1 MTSQLQVFSPPSISS
16 SAFCRVKKL
25 KVENNVWDVS
35 TTEAYNSI
43 AGQSA
48 YTFTPA
54 MAVPP
59 FAPSLVFPSTAPGS
73 RGQVVVRAADSTGSL
88 PRGSSRRVTEHATS
102 SSYAHVEAA
111 SETRGHRHGQKRKM
125 EETNEGSGSG
135 CGSVQI
141 LEELSA
147 PAATFS
153 TRTGGGGG
161 GTGQSIPHSAPTTK
175 SSSSNGEGDYQL
187 VQHEI
192 LCSVSCSYEV
202 LEFLGRGTFG
212 QVAKCWKRGTNEI
225 VAIKILKNHPSYAR
239 QGQIEVGI
247 LNRLSAENADEYNF
261 VRSYECFQHKGHTCL
276 VFEMLE
282 QNLYDFLKHSK
293 FSPLPLRHI
302 RPILQQVATALMKL
316 KSLGLIHADLK
327 PENIMLV
334 DPLRQPYRVKVI
346 DFGSASHVSKAVCS
360 TYLQSRY
367 YRAPEIILGLPFCEA
382 IDMWSLGCVIAEL
395 FLGWPLYPGASE
407 YDQIRYISQTQ
418 GLPAEY
424 LLSAGTKTSRFFN
437 RGPDSSYPLWRL
449 KTPSEHEM
457 EMGIK
462 SKEARKYIF
471 NCLDDMM
478 QVNLSSHLEGTDML
492 AEKADRREF
501 IDLLKRML
509 RLDADKRITPTKT
522 LGHPFVTMSHLMDYP
537 HSSHVKSCFQNME
550 ICKRRS
556 TYDSNKSLYSAN
568 AVPSA
573 AAGNLTVTFSSQLNQ
588 HNQVP
593 SAGGA
598 VPLLN
603 YQPALYQQATINIPG
618 LTQQSVP
625 IPTRPAGLC
634 SQAEPFQQTLIVCPP
649 STIQGLQSSSKSSSF
664 PVRMDNSVPI
674 VPQNQPAQSLQL
686 QPSMLTQGS
695 CTPLMVAT
703 LHPPA
708 SGIASQY
715 SLPVGLG
722 TGVGR
727 PTLLEHTATV
737 LQAWPTGTQQILIP
751 SSWQQVP
758 GVAIHSAAHQA
769 NIAESPRDSH
779 HTDAT
784 AQQGHNWRSTA
795 QTKTQQERKKVKAR
809 RGENRN
815 RGAATTSL
823 LSTNAVTSSSL
834 MATLSQPIVIS
845 DTPSPAVSIIT
856 IHSDTDTEDERK
868 FHPASVTLGQRTNV
882 ISCVTVH
889 DSDSSTASPLTPR
902 PRTLNAANTVS
913 SRQATSLA
921 VVAPSVKIQAPE
933 RGATSRSR
941 PETVNY
947 MKPKRMSHQQP
958 SSSGENLERHGL
970 MLSQSRPLNLS
981 QVQPLVSSSQER
993 TGASHSRQQTF
1004 PAVASAPHYNFPEV
1018 SALASVSAAGPGLY
1032 TYPASTAL
1040 SSASQVMEQLLGRGH
1055 GGHAGHGGHGHSGH
1069 SPSAYAATYTSS
1081 SSSSRRD
1088 SAGRKES
1095 VSSLLHGLP
1104 AVYQQ
1109 QFAAASPYVSVT
1121 PRAEAYGAYQ
1131 LSPRRLAQYPYL

>member
-1 MTSQLQVFSPPSISS
+1 MSSQLQVFSPPSISS

-35 TTEAYNSI
+35 TTDAYSSI

-59 FAPSLVFPSTAPGS
+59 FVPPLVFPQTVPGS

-88 PRGSSRRVTEHATS
+88 PRGTSRRVTDHATT
-102 SSYAHVEAA
+102 SSYIHET
-111 SETRGHRHGQKRKM
+111 SSDTRGHRHGQKRKV
-125 EETNEGSGSG
+125 EEASEGSGSG

-147 PAATFS
+147 PAATYS
-153 TRTGGGGG
+153 TRTGGGRGG

-192 LCSVSCSYEV
+192 LCSVACSYEV

-556 TYDSNKSLYSAN
+556 SYDSGKSLYSTS

-625 IPTRPAGLC
+625 IPPRPTGLC
-634 SQAEPFQQTLIVCPP
+634 SQTEPFQQTLIVCPP

-664 PVRMDNSVPI
+664 PVRVENSVPI
-674 VPQNQPAQSLQL
+674 VPQNQSAQSLQI
-686 QPSMLTQGS
+686 QPSMLTRGS

-703 LHPPA
+703 LHPPPA
-708 SGIASQY
+708 GIASQY
-715 SLPVGLG
+715 SLPLGLG

-737 LQAWPTGTQQILIP
+737 LSWPTGTQQILIP

-758 GVAIHSAAHQA
+758 GVAIHGSTHQTNVTDLPRETTHSDAAGHSWRGTTQ
-769 NIAESPRDSH
+769 PR
-779 HTDAT
+779 A
-784 AQQGHNWRSTA
+784 
-795 QTKTQQERKKVKAR
+795 QQERKKVKAR
-809 RGENRN
+809 RADNKNRSMST
-815 RGAATTSL
+815 AALLCTNGLTPPTS
-823 LSTNAVTSSSL
+823 T
-834 MATLSQPIVIS
+834 ATLSQPIIIS

-868 FHPASVTLGQRTNV
+868 FHPASVGLGQRTNV

-889 DSDSSTASPLTPR
+889 DSDSSNASPLTPL
-902 PRTLNAANTVS
+902 PRALNPS
-913 SRQATSLA
+913 SSLLLRQAKSLA
-921 VVAPSVKIQAPE
+921 VVAPSVKMQAPDKVDIS
-933 RGATSRSR
+933 RGTG
-941 PETVNY
+941 NY
-947 MKPKRMSHQQP
+947 MKAKKSSNRQP
-958 SSSGENLERHGL
+958 CSSAEGVERHRL
-970 MLSQSRPLNLS
+970 AQSQSHPLNLS
-981 QVQPLVSSSQER
+981 QVQSVVSSSQER
-993 TGASHSRQQTF
+993 AGASHTDSSLRRQQTF
-1004 PAVASAPHYNFPEV
+1004 PPPVSASHYNFPEV
-1018 SALASVSAAGPGLY
+1018 SALVSGSAPGASLY
-1032 TYPASTAL
+1032 TYPASQA
-1040 SSASQVMEQLLGRGH
+1040 MEQLLARGH
-1055 GGHAGHGGHGHSGH
+1055 GARGH

-1081 SSSSRRD
+1081 SSSRRD
-1088 SAGRKES
+1088 LSSRKDS

-1104 AVYQQ
+1104 AAYQH
-1109 QFAAASPYVSVT
+1109 QFATGSPYVSVT
-1121 PRAEAYGAYQ
+1121 PRAEAYSAYQ
-1131 LSPRRLAQYPYL
+1131 LSPRRLTQYPYM

>member
-1 MTSQLQVFSPPSISS
+1 MASQLQVFSPPSVSS
-16 SAFCRVKKL
+16 SAFCRVKKM
-25 KVENNVWDVS
+25 KVESCAWDAS
-35 TTEAYNSI
+35 GEAYGSV
-43 AGQSA
+43 GQA
-48 YTFTPA
+48 YGFNPA
-54 MAVPP
+54 PTLP
-59 FAPSLVFPSTAPGS
+59 FNTSGLVFPPAS
-73 RGQVVVRAADSTGSL
+73 RCQVVVRAADSTGGA
-88 PRGSSRRVTEHATS
+88 PQGSSRRPTDT
-102 SSYAHVEAA
+102 HV
-111 SETRGHRHGQKRKM
+111 SRSQRYGVKRKN
-125 EETNEGSGSG
+125 EEVDRSGGGGSGS
-135 CGSVQI
+135 GSVQI

-147 PAATFS
+147 PAYSGRAA
-153 TRTGGGGG
+153 GGN
-161 GTGQSIPHSAPTTK
+161 TTQSIPHSAPTTK

-192 LCSVSCSYEV
+192 LCSVSSSYEV

-239 QGQIEVGI
+239 QGQIEVSI
-247 LNRLSAENADEYNF
+247 LNRLSAENADEFNF

-334 DPLRQPYRVKVI
+334 DPIRQPYRVKVI

-424 LLSAGTKTSRFFN
+424 LLSAGTKTSRFFH

-449 KTPSEHEM
+449 KTPSEHEA

-522 LGHPFVTMSHLMDYP
+522 LAHPFVTMIHLLDFP

-550 ICKRRS
+550 LCKRRNS
-556 TYDSNKSLYSAN
+556 SYDNGKALFAAN
-568 AVPSA
+568 TVPGTG
-573 AAGNLTVTFSSQLNQ
+573 GNLTVTFSSQLNQ
-588 HNQVP
+588 NNQVP

-618 LTQQSVP
+618 LAQPT
-625 IPTRPAGLC
+625 IPLQTRPPQLC
-634 SQAEPFQQTLIVCPP
+634 PQTEPFQQTLIVCPP
-649 STIQGLQSSSKSSSF
+649 TTIQGLPSSSKTSSY
-664 PVRMDNSVPI
+664 PVRMENGVP
-674 VPQNQPAQSLQL
+674 VVQQSQNTQPLQI
-686 QPSMLTQGS
+686 QPGMLTQGS

-703 LHPPA
+703 LHPHAPGV
-708 SGIASQY
+708 SSQY
-715 SLPVGLG
+715 PLPLALG
-722 TGVGR
+722 CGAGSVCLVCV
-727 PTLLEHTATV
+727 PSQ
-737 LQAWPTGTQQILIP
+737 QAWQTGTQQILLP
-751 SSWQQVP
+751 PAWQQVP
-758 GVAIHSAAHQA
+758 GMTLHGTGAAQTITESPLETILSDSSTQQTASHSTVLQQNPHVLDSTQSLNRGVSSAA
-769 NIAESPRDSH
+769 
-779 HTDAT
+779 
-784 AQQGHNWRSTA
+784 RSS
-795 QTKTQQERKKVKAR
+795 QSK
-809 RGENRN
+809 RN
-815 RGAATTSL
+815 RARCMD
-823 LSTNAVTSSSL
+823 SSSGL
-834 MATLSQPIVIS
+834 VGASYNSAALSQPIIIS
-845 DTPSPAVSIIT
+845 DTPSPAVSVIT
-856 IHSDTDTEDERK
+856 IHSDSDEEDERK
-868 FHPASVTLGQRTNV
+868 FHPASCGPNQRANV

-889 DSDSSTASPLTPR
+889 DSDSSTASPLTPL
-902 PRTLNAANTVS
+902 PRNGLAAQS
-913 SRQATSLA
+913 LRLAKSLA
-921 VVAPSVKIQAPE
+921 VVAPSVKTQLGESSAL
-933 RGATSRSR
+933 AK
-941 PETVNY
+941 V
-947 MKPKRMSHQQP
+947 PKRAATRQP
-958 SSSGENLERHGL
+958 CSSGESVGRQEPSR
-970 MLSQSRPLNLS
+970 SQPLNLS
-981 QVQPLVSSSQER
+981 QTTVSSSQDHTSGSTLR
-993 TGASHSRQQTF
+993 RQQTYPPSSSQYRLQEALPF
-1004 PAVASAPHYNFPEV
+1004 TSAP
-1018 SALASVSAAGPGLY
+1018 SLY
-1032 TYPASTAL
+1032 TYPASAAL
-1040 SSASQVMEQLLGRGH
+1040 ASASHTVEQLLVQG
-1055 GGHAGHGGHGHSGH
+1055 S
-1069 SPSAYAATYTSS
+1069 SPSIHVPPTSHYAASLIPK
-1081 SSSSRRD
+1081 D
-1088 SAGRKES
+1088 SVGG
-1095 VSSLLHGLP
+1095 VVHGLP
-1104 AVYQQ
+1104 AHYQQ
-1109 QFAAASPYVSVT
+1109 HFPTHPY
-1121 PRAEAYGAYQ
+1121 
-1131 LSPRRLAQYPYL
+1131 LSPRRVTQYPYI

>member
-25 KVENNVWDVS
+25 KVESNVWDVS
-35 TTEAYNSI
+35 TTEAYSSI
-43 AGQSA
+43 AGQPA

-59 FAPSLVFPSTAPGS
+59 FAPSLVFPPAAPGS

-88 PRGSSRRVTEHATS
+88 PRGSSRRVSEQATS
-102 SSYAHVEAA
+102 SSYTHAETS

-125 EETNEGSGSG
+125 EEANEGSGSG

-147 PAATFS
+147 PAATYS
-153 TRTGGGGG
+153 TRTGGGGGG

-424 LLSAGTKTSRFFN
+424 LLSAGTKTNRFFN

-556 TYDSNKSLYSAN
+556 AYDSGKTLYSTN

-618 LTQQSVP
+618 LAQQSVP

-634 SQAEPFQQTLIVCPP
+634 SQTEPFQQTLIVCPP
-649 STIQGLQSSSKSSSF
+649 STIQGLQPSSKSSSF
-664 PVRMDNSVPI
+664 PVRMENSVPI
-674 VPQNQPAQSLQL
+674 VPQNQSAQSLQI
-686 QPSMLTQGS
+686 QPSMLTQ
-695 CTPLMVAT
+695 
-703 LHPPA
+703 
-708 SGIASQY
+708 
-715 SLPVGLG
+715 
-722 TGVGR
+722 
-727 PTLLEHTATV
+727 
-737 LQAWPTGTQQILIP
+737 AWPTGAQQILIP

-758 GVAIHSAAHQA
+758 GVAIHSSAHQSTV
-769 NIAESPRDSH
+769 AESPLDAH
-779 HTDAT
+779 HSDAAT
-784 AQQGHNWRSTA
+784 QQGHSWRSTTQA
-795 QTKTQQERKKVKAR
+795 RTQQERKKVKAR

-815 RGAATTSL
+815 RGISTSTL
-823 LSTNAVTSSSL
+823 LSSSGVTPPSSS
-834 MATLSQPIVIS
+834 ATLSQPIVIS

-856 IHSDTDTEDERK
+856 IHSDTDTEDEHK
-868 FHPASVTLGQRTNV
+868 FHPASVGLSQRTNV

-889 DSDSSTASPLTPR
+889 DSDSSTASPLTPL
-902 PRTLNAANTVS
+902 PRTLNPSSTMS
-913 SRQATSLA
+913 SRQAKSLA
-921 VVAPSVKIQAPE
+921 VVAPSVKTQGTE
-933 RGATSRSR
+933 RAAVSRSR
-941 PETVNY
+941 LETVNY
-947 MKPKRMSHQQP
+947 IKPKRSSNRQP
-958 SSSGENLERHGL
+958 CSSGESMERHGL
-970 MLSQSRPLNLS
+970 MPSQSHPLNLS
-981 QVQPLVSSSQER
+981 QVQPVVSSSQER
-993 TGASHSRQQTF
+993 SGASHSDSSLRRLQTF
-1004 PAVASAPHYNFPEV
+1004 PPAVSATHYNFPEV
-1018 SALASVSAAGPGLY
+1018 SALASASAPGPSLY

-1040 SSASQVMEQLLGRGH
+1040 STASQAMEQLLGRGH
-1055 GGHAGHGGHGHSGH
+1055 SNHGH

-1081 SSSSRRD
+1081 SSRRD
-1088 SAGRKES
+1088 SASRKDS

-1104 AVYQQ
+1104 AAYQH
-1109 QFAAASPYVSVT
+1109 QFAAGSPYVSVT
-1121 PRAEAYGAYQ
+1121 PRAEAYSAYQ
-1131 LSPRRLAQYPYL
+1131 LSPRRLTQYPYL

>member
-1 MTSQLQVFSPPSISS
+1 MSSQLQVFSPPSISS

-25 KVENNVWDVS
+25 KVESNVWDVS
-35 TTEAYNSI
+35 TTDAYSSI

-59 FAPSLVFPSTAPGS
+59 FAPSLVFPPAAPGS

-88 PRGSSRRVTEHATS
+88 PRGSSRRVAEQATS
-102 SSYAHVEAA
+102 SSYVHTETS
-111 SETRGHRHGQKRKM
+111 SEVRGHRHGQKRKI
-125 EETNEGSGSG
+125 EEANEGSGSG

-147 PAATFS
+147 PAATYS
-153 TRTGGGGG
+153 NRTGGGGGG

-424 LLSAGTKTSRFFN
+424 LLSAGTKTNRFFN
-437 RGPDSSYPLWRL
+437 RGPDSSYPLWKL
-449 KTPSEHEM
+449 KTPTEHEM

-556 TYDSNKSLYSAN
+556 SYDSSKSLYSTN
-568 AVPSA
+568 AVPNA

-593 SAGGA
+593 SGGGA

-634 SQAEPFQQTLIVCPP
+634 SQTEPFQQTLIVCPP
-649 STIQGLQSSSKSSSF
+649 STIQGLQTSNKSSSF
-664 PVRMDNSVPI
+664 PVRMENSVPI
-674 VPQNQPAQSLQL
+674 VPQNQSAQSLQI

-703 LHPPA
+703 LHPPSA
-708 SGIASQY
+708 GIAPQY
-715 SLPVGLG
+715 SLPLGLS
-722 TGVGR
+722 TGMGR

-758 GVAIHSAAHQA
+758 GVAIHSSAHQTNVA
-769 NIAESPRDSH
+769 GSPLEPHNSE
-779 HTDAT
+779 A
-784 AQQGHNWRSTA
+784 APQQGQSWRSATQA
-795 QTKTQQERKKVKAR
+795 RTQQERKKVKGR

-815 RGAATTSL
+815 RGVSTTT
-823 LSTNAVTSSSL
+823 LSSRSVTPSAS
-834 MATLSQPIVIS
+834 TTVLSQPIIIS

-868 FHPASVTLGQRTNV
+868 FHPASVSLSQRTNV

-889 DSDSSTASPLTPR
+889 DSDSSTASPLTPL
-902 PRTLNAANTVS
+902 PRTLNTASTMS
-913 SRQATSLA
+913 SRQVKSLA
-921 VVAPSVKIQAPE
+921 VVAPSVKSQGSE
-933 RGATSRSR
+933 RAAASHARLD
-941 PETVNY
+941 TVNY
-947 MKPKRMSHQQP
+947 IKPKRSNRQP
-958 SSSGENLERHGL
+958 CNSGESLDPHRL
-970 MLSQSRPLNLS
+970 MPSQSHPLNLS
-981 QVQPLVSSSQER
+981 QPVVSSSQER
-993 TGASHSRQQTF
+993 LGVSHSDSSLRRQQTF
-1004 PAVASAPHYNFPEV
+1004 PQAV
-1018 SALASVSAAGPGLY
+1018 
-1032 TYPASTAL
+1032 
-1040 SSASQVMEQLLGRGH
+1040 SASQYSFP
-1055 GGHAGHGGHGHSGH
+1055 GGWHSIR
-1069 SPSAYAATYTSS
+1069 TY
-1081 SSSSRRD
+1081 RD
-1088 SAGRKES
+1088 RICFPTHCHQWTVNCISYRITNN
-1095 VSSLLHGLP
+1095 HLP
-1104 AVYQQ
+1104 
-1109 QFAAASPYVSVT
+1109 FAAFCPHG
-1121 PRAEAYGAYQ
+1121 RI
-1131 LSPRRLAQYPYL
+1131 

>member
-1 MTSQLQVFSPPSISS
+1 MSSQLQVFSPPSISS

-25 KVENNVWDVS
+25 KVESNVWDVS
-35 TTEAYNSI
+35 TTEAYSSI

-48 YTFTPA
+48 YTFAPA
-54 MAVPP
+54 LAVPP
-59 FAPSLVFPSTAPGS
+59 FAPSLVFPPAAPGS

-88 PRGSSRRVTEHATS
+88 PRGSSRRVTEQATS
-102 SSYAHVEAA
+102 SSYAHAEVS
-111 SETRGHRHGQKRKM
+111 SETRGHRHGQKRKI
-125 EETNEGSGSG
+125 EEANEGSGSG

-147 PAATFS
+147 PAATYS

-424 LLSAGTKTSRFFN
+424 LLSAGTKTVRFFN

-522 LGHPFVTMSHLMDYP
+522 LGHPFVTMSHLVDYP

-556 TYDSNKSLYSAN
+556 SYDSSKSLYSTN

-618 LTQQSVP
+618 LAQQSVP

-634 SQAEPFQQTLIVCPP
+634 SQTEPFQQTLIVCPP
-649 STIQGLQSSSKSSSF
+649 STIQGLQPSSKSSSF
-664 PVRMDNSVPI
+664 PVRMENSVPI
-674 VPQNQPAQSLQL
+674 VPQNQSAQSLQI
-686 QPSMLTQGS
+686 QPSMLT
-695 CTPLMVAT
+695 
-703 LHPPA
+703 
-708 SGIASQY
+708 
-715 SLPVGLG
+715 
-722 TGVGR
+722 
-727 PTLLEHTATV
+727 
-737 LQAWPTGTQQILIP
+737 QAWPTGTQQILIP

-758 GVAIHSAAHQA
+758 GVAIHSSAHQS
-769 NIAESPRDSH
+769 NVAESPLETH
-779 HTDAT
+779 DAST
-784 AQQGHNWRSTA
+784 AQGHSWRSTTQA
-795 QTKTQQERKKVKAR
+795 RTQQERKKVKAR

-815 RGAATTSL
+815 RGISTASL
-823 LSTNAVTSSSL
+823 LSSSGVTPPSAS
-834 MATLSQPIVIS
+834 ATLSQPIIIS

-868 FHPASVTLGQRTNV
+868 FHPASVGLSQRTNV

-889 DSDSSTASPLTPR
+889 DSDSSTASPLTPL
-902 PRTLNAANTVS
+902 PRALNPASTVS
-913 SRQATSLA
+913 SRQAKSLA
-921 VVAPSVKIQAPE
+921 VVAPSVKTQE
-933 RGATSRSR
+933 RGAASRAR
-941 PETVNY
+941 LETVNY
-947 MKPKRMSHQQP
+947 IKPKRSSNRQP
-958 SSSGENLERHGL
+958 CSSGESMDRHGL
-970 MLSQSRPLNLS
+970 VPSQSHPLNLS
-981 QVQPLVSSSQER
+981 QVQPVVSSSQER
-993 TGASHSRQQTF
+993 SHSDSSLRRQQTF
-1004 PAVASAPHYNFPEV
+1004 PPAVSASHYSFSEV
-1018 SALASVSAAGPGLY
+1018 SALASASAPGPSLY
-1032 TYPASTAL
+1032 SYPASTAL
-1040 SSASQVMEQLLGRGH
+1040 STASQAMEQLLGRSH
-1055 GGHAGHGGHGHSGH
+1055 CSHGH

-1081 SSSSRRD
+1081 SSSRRD
-1088 SAGRKES
+1088 SASRKDS

-1104 AVYQQ
+1104 AAYQH
-1109 QFAAASPYVSVT
+1109 QFATGSPYVSVT
-1121 PRAEAYGAYQ
+1121 PRAEAYSAYQ
-1131 LSPRRLAQYPYL
+1131 LSPRRLTQYPYL

>member
-1 MTSQLQVFSPPSISS
+1 MSSQLQVFSPPSISS
-16 SAFCRVKKL
+16 SAFCRVKKV
-25 KVENNVWDVS
+25 KVESNVWDVS
-35 TTEAYNSI
+35 TTEAYSSI

-48 YTFTPA
+48 YTFAPA
-54 MAVPP
+54 MAVAP
-59 FAPSLVFPSTAPGS
+59 FAPSLVFPPGAAGS

-88 PRGSSRRVTEHATS
+88 PRGSSRRVAEQATS
-102 SSYAHVEAA
+102 SSYAHTETS
-111 SETRGHRHGQKRKM
+111 SETRGHRHGQKRKI

-147 PAATFS
+147 PAATYS
-153 TRTGGGGG
+153 TRTGGGG

-556 TYDSNKSLYSAN
+556 SYDSSKSLYSTS

-618 LTQQSVP
+618 LAQQSVP
-625 IPTRPAGLC
+625 IPTRAAGLC
-634 SQAEPFQQTLIVCPP
+634 SQTEPFQQTLIVCPP
-649 STIQGLQSSSKSSSF
+649 STIQGLQPSSKSSSF
-664 PVRMDNSVPI
+664 PVRMENSVPI
-674 VPQNQPAQSLQL
+674 VPQNPSAQSLQI

-703 LHPPA
+703 LHPPSA
-708 SGIASQY
+708 GIAPQY
-715 SLPVGLG
+715 SLPLGLG
-722 TGVGR
+722 PGVGR

-758 GVAIHSAAHQA
+758 GVAIHSSAHQSNVPECPLETLHSNA
-769 NIAESPRDSH
+769 S
-779 HTDAT
+779 T
-784 AQQGHNWRSTA
+784 QQGHSWRST
-795 QTKTQQERKKVKAR
+795 TQARTQPERKKVKAR

-815 RGAATTSL
+815 RGISTASL
-823 LSTNAVTSSSL
+823 LSSSGVTPIS
-834 MATLSQPIVIS
+834 ATWSQPIVIS

-868 FHPASVTLGQRTNV
+868 FHPASAGLSQRANV

-889 DSDSSTASPLTPR
+889 DSDSSTASPLTPL
-902 PRTLNAANTVS
+902 PRTLNPASTMS
-913 SRQATSLA
+913 SRQAKSLA
-921 VVAPSVKIQAPE
+921 VVAPSIKSQGSE
-933 RGATSRSR
+933 RGAASRGR
-941 PETVNY
+941 LETVTY
-947 MKPKRMSHQQP
+947 MKPKRSSNRQP
-958 SSSGENLERHGL
+958 CSSGENMERHAL
-970 MLSQSRPLNLS
+970 VPSQSHPLNLS
-981 QVQPLVSSSQER
+981 QVQPVVSSSQER
-993 TGASHSRQQTF
+993 SHSDSSMRRQSTF
-1004 PAVASAPHYNFPEV
+1004 PPVVSSHFNFPEV
-1018 SALASVSAAGPGLY
+1018 AALASAAAPGLY
-1032 TYPASTAL
+1032 AYPASTAL
-1040 SSASQVMEQLLGRGH
+1040 SSASQAMEQLLSRGH
-1055 GGHAGHGGHGHSGH
+1055 ATHGH
-1069 SPSAYAATYTSS
+1069 SPSAYAATYASA
-1081 SSSSRRD
+1081 SSSRRD
-1088 SAGRKES
+1088 SASRKDS

-1104 AVYQQ
+1104 AAYQH
-1109 QFAAASPYVSVT
+1109 QFTTGSPYVSVT
-1121 PRAEAYGAYQ
+1121 PRAEAYSAYQ
-1131 LSPRRLAQYPYL
+1131 LSPRRLTQYPFL

>member
-1 MTSQLQVFSPPSISS
+1 MSSQLQVFSAPSSSS
-16 SAFCRVKKL
+16 SAFCRVKKM
-25 KVENNVWDVS
+25 KVENCVWDAS
-35 TTEAYNSI
+35 SDCPYGS
-43 AGQSA
+43 AGGQQGVGGYS
-48 YTFTPA
+48 FTPA
-54 MAVPP
+54 LGMAVPP
-59 FAPSLVFPSTAPGS
+59 FAPSALVFPPAPGS
-73 RGQVVVRAADSTGSL
+73 RGQVVVRPADSTGNL
-88 PRGSSRRVTEHATS
+88 PRGSSRRLNDQYTHS
-102 SSYAHVEAA
+102 SHTN
-111 SETRGHRHGQKRKM
+111 SETASMGNGMRRQGQKRKND
-125 EETNEGSGSG
+125 EVVKGSGSG

-147 PAATFS
+147 PPPVFS

-175 SSSSNGEGDYQL
+175 SSSSSGEGDYQL

-212 QVAKCWKRGTNEI
+212 QVTKCWKRGTNDI

-247 LNRLSAENADEYNF
+247 LNRLSAENADEFNF

-293 FSPLPLRHI
+293 FSPLPLQHI

-424 LLSAGTKTSRFFN
+424 LLSAGTKTSRFFK
-437 RGPDSSYPLWRL
+437 RGPDSSYPVWRI
-449 KTPSEHEM
+449 KAPSDHEA

-522 LGHPFVTMSHLMDYP
+522 LGHPFVTMSHLLDFP

-550 ICKRRS
+550 LCKHRS
-556 TYDSNKSLYSAN
+556 SSFDNNNNNKTLFSTNTL
-568 AVPSA
+568 PSA
-573 AAGNLTVTFSSQLNQ
+573 AAGNLTVTFSSQLSQ

-598 VPLLN
+598 VPLMN

-618 LTQQSVP
+618 LAQQSVP
-625 IPTRPAGLC
+625 VQARPTGLAC
-634 SQAEPFQQTLIVCPP
+634 QTEPFQQTLIVCPP
-649 STIQGLQSSSKSSSF
+649 NTIQGLQSSNKSSSF
-664 PVRMDNSVPI
+664 PVRMNSSAPI
-674 VPQNQPAQSLQL
+674 VNQNQSTQPLQL
-686 QPSMLTQGS
+686 QPAMLTQGS

-703 LHPPA
+703 LHPHPPTVA
-708 SGIASQY
+708 GVAPQY
-715 SLPVGLG
+715 SVPLGLG
-722 TGVGR
+722 CDAGH

-737 LQAWPTGTQQILIP
+737 LAWPAGTQQILIP

-758 GVAIHSAAHQA
+758 GVAIHGSAHQTVV
-769 NIAESPRDSH
+769 AESPVETLHPD
-779 HTDAT
+779 T
-784 AQQGHNWRSTA
+784 AQHTNSWRYGYHHGYIAVLLQQSQSTSDPSRGQA
-795 QTKTQQERKKVKAR
+795 TQRSQQERSGAGKRAKGR
-809 RGENRN
+809 RGNNR
-815 RGAATTSL
+815 TTSV
-823 LSTNAVTSSSL
+823 A
-834 MATLSQPIVIS
+834 ALSQPIIIS
-845 DTPSPAVSIIT
+845 DTPSPAVSVIT
-856 IHSDTDTEDERK
+856 IHSDSDEEDERK
-868 FHPASVTLGQRTNV
+868 FHPASCGPAQRTNV
-882 ISCVTVH
+882 ISCLTVH
-889 DSDSSTASPLTPR
+889 DSDSSTASTLPLTPAWHPQDPGSSTHSVHTPHEKWFLECVAFGMCLR
-902 PRTLNAANTVS
+902 DQTCSDAVCLPLFLQVQPVVS
-913 SRQATSLA
+913 SSSQDRSHGSLRRQATYPPSPA
-921 VVAPSVKIQAPE
+921 SHYTFQEAPSLSAAP
-933 RGATSRSR
+933 SL
-941 PETVNY
+941 Y
-947 MKPKRMSHQQP
+947 
-958 SSSGENLERHGL
+958 
-970 MLSQSRPLNLS
+970 
-981 QVQPLVSSSQER
+981 
-993 TGASHSRQQTF
+993 TF
-1004 PAVASAPHYNFPEV
+1004 PASA
-1018 SALASVSAAGPGLY
+1018 ALAS
-1032 TYPASTAL
+1032 
-1040 SSASQVMEQLLGRGH
+1040 ASQAMEQFLGRGH
-1055 GGHAGHGGHGHSGH
+1055 PTPSTYAPPTVSYGASGLAR
-1069 SPSAYAATYTSS
+1069 SDTGT
-1081 SSSSRRD
+1081 
-1088 SAGRKES
+1088 RKES
-1095 VSSLLHGLP
+1095 SVGSGMIHGVGLP
-1104 AVYQQ
+1104 ATYQH
-1109 QFAAASPYVSVT
+1109 QFTAGPPYIS
-1121 PRAEAYGAYQ
+1121 
-1131 LSPRRLAQYPYL
+1131 LSPRRLGQYPYL

>member
-1 MTSQLQVFSPPSISS
+1 MSSQLQVFSAPSSSS
-16 SAFCRVKKL
+16 SAFCRVKKM
-25 KVENNVWDVS
+25 KVENCVWDAS
-35 TTEAYNSI
+35 SDCPYGS
-43 AGQSA
+43 AGGQQGVGGYS
-48 YTFTPA
+48 FTPA
-54 MAVPP
+54 LGMAVPP
-59 FAPSLVFPSTAPGS
+59 FAPSALVFPPAPGS
-73 RGQVVVRAADSTGSL
+73 RGQVVVRPADSTGNL
-88 PRGSSRRVTEHATS
+88 PRGSSRRLNDQYTHS
-102 SSYAHVEAA
+102 SHTN
-111 SETRGHRHGQKRKM
+111 SETASMGNGMRRQGQKRKND
-125 EETNEGSGSG
+125 EVVKGSGSG

-147 PAATFS
+147 PPPVFS

-175 SSSSNGEGDYQL
+175 SSSSSGEGDYQL

-212 QVAKCWKRGTNEI
+212 QVTKCWKRGTNDI

-247 LNRLSAENADEYNF
+247 LNRLSAENADEFNF

-293 FSPLPLRHI
+293 FSPLPLQHI

-424 LLSAGTKTSRFFN
+424 LLSAGTKTSRFFK
-437 RGPDSSYPLWRL
+437 RGPDSSYPVWRI
-449 KTPSEHEM
+449 KAPSDHEA

-522 LGHPFVTMSHLMDYP
+522 LGHPFVTMSHLLDFP

-550 ICKRRS
+550 LCKHRS
-556 TYDSNKSLYSAN
+556 SSFDNNNNNKTLFSTNTL
-568 AVPSA
+568 PSA
-573 AAGNLTVTFSSQLNQ
+573 AAGNLTVTFSSQLSQ

-598 VPLLN
+598 VPLMN

-618 LTQQSVP
+618 LAQQSVP
-625 IPTRPAGLC
+625 VQARPTGLAC
-634 SQAEPFQQTLIVCPP
+634 QTEPFQQTLIVCPP
-649 STIQGLQSSSKSSSF
+649 NTIQGLQSSNKSSSF
-664 PVRMDNSVPI
+664 PVRMNSSAPI
-674 VPQNQPAQSLQL
+674 VNQNQSTQPLQL
-686 QPSMLTQGS
+686 QPAMLTQ
-695 CTPLMVAT
+695 
-703 LHPPA
+703 
-708 SGIASQY
+708 
-715 SLPVGLG
+715 
-722 TGVGR
+722 
-727 PTLLEHTATV
+727 
-737 LQAWPTGTQQILIP
+737 QAWPAGTQQILIP

-758 GVAIHSAAHQA
+758 GVAIHGSAHQTVV
-769 NIAESPRDSH
+769 AESPVETLHPDTAHSQAQKQYLKRMSEEKQGYSDVCGVCRGSQYRGVLQQSQS
-779 HTDAT
+779 TSDPSRGQAT
-784 AQQGHNWRSTA
+784 QS
-795 QTKTQQERKKVKAR
+795 VCVS
-809 RGENRN
+809 RGVS
-815 RGAATTSL
+815 GVSL
-823 LSTNAVTSSSL
+823 LSNAMLTPPTCSV
-834 MATLSQPIVIS
+834 AALSQPIIIS
-845 DTPSPAVSIIT
+845 DTPSPAVSVIT
-856 IHSDTDTEDERK
+856 IHSDSDEEDERK
-868 FHPASVTLGQRTNV
+868 FHPLQSQYHHQNPKTN
-882 ISCVTVH
+882 
-889 DSDSSTASPLTPR
+889 TPQLQK
-902 PRTLNAANTVS
+902 PH
-913 SRQATSLA
+913 AT
-921 VVAPSVKIQAPE
+921 PWPDQIHKDKHKI
-933 RGATSRSR
+933 
-941 PETVNY
+941 
-947 MKPKRMSHQQP
+947 
-958 SSSGENLERHGL
+958 L
-970 MLSQSRPLNLS
+970 
-981 QVQPLVSSSQER
+981 
-993 TGASHSRQQTF
+993 
-1004 PAVASAPHYNFPEV
+1004 
-1018 SALASVSAAGPGLY
+1018 
-1032 TYPASTAL
+1032 
-1040 SSASQVMEQLLGRGH
+1040 
-1055 GGHAGHGGHGHSGH
+1055 
-1069 SPSAYAATYTSS
+1069 
-1081 SSSSRRD
+1081 
-1088 SAGRKES
+1088 
-1095 VSSLLHGLP
+1095 
-1104 AVYQQ
+1104 
-1109 QFAAASPYVSVT
+1109 
-1121 PRAEAYGAYQ
+1121 
-1131 LSPRRLAQYPYL
+1131 